1 MIRKMLYGITI
12 GIGIFAFYLF
22 WSVKKT
28 RELNANIQAAP
39 SNQTFIE
46 DTTSITDLMDENK
59 FWSIIDNSRKQSGSN
74 YEKQCQLLTQL
85 LKAEQRDD
93 LIKFSNS
100 FVTLQNEAYDWKLWA
115 AAYIINGGCSD
126 DCFSDFRSWLI
137 GQGKTAFENAVKDP
151 ETLLQLHIEPD
162 NWEGLQYSAMEAYK
176 AKTSKEIPFAKLN
189 FKQEPSGEHWN
200 EDQQELKKLLPKLY
214 EKYGN

>member
-1 MIRKMLYGITI
+1 MISKMFYGLLIV
-12 GIGIFAFYLF
+12 IGIFALYLF
-22 WSVKKT
+22 WSVKNA
-28 RELNANIQAAP
+28 REYNATIQAEP
-39 SNQTFIE
+39 DDQTLIE
-46 DTTSITDLMDENK
+46 DTTSITDLMHEDK
-59 FWSIIDNSRKQSGSN
+59 FWSIIDNSRNRSGGN

-85 LKAEQRDD
+85 LKAEPRDD
-93 LIKFSNS
+93 LIKFSNA

-151 ETLLQLHIEPD
+151 ETLLQLQIEPD
-162 NWEGLQYSAMEAYK
+162 NWEGLQYAAMEAYQ
-176 AKTSKEIPFAKLN
+176 AKTGKEMPFAKLN
-189 FKQEPSGEHWN
+189 LKQEPSGEQWN
-200 EDQQELKKLLPKLY
+200 EDEQELKKLLPKLY